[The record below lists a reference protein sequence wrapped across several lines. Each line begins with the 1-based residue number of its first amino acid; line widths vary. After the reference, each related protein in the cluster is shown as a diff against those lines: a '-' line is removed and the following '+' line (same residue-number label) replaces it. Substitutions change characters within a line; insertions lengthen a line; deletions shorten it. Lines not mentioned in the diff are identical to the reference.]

1 MTHFLQTRGVT
12 RDWRW
17 SIKSE
22 IIKDLLGAFNMREA
36 VEAVFPSA
44 QDRSRVDDITAASY
58 KWSTHY
64 PTKYKY
70 FFDKLA
76 VTLGCEPTV
85 RGLSLV
91 RASVDEFVE
100 LLPENRREQA
110 RKIVRKLTGQ
120 APEPTPSFAARVDRG
135 TADPDSSRQGTR
147 FVRLNHT
154 KDFESLTSGVK
165 AGLLDTRNYY
175 STADAA
181 DVWQNLVS
189 AESYRMYDQCK
200 AGLRALVSDAR
211 WHQALRE
218 TPITTAVMLAG
229 GGAPTKDLVILRS
242 LLDQPAAAGR
252 TVNLVLVDINF
263 YMLYQSRRLLD
274 RAKAESPWGH
284 QVHLEYVIDDVLAL
298 GESGEVFRRE
308 GTTLFAITGGTIGNL
323 SEMKFFRSLNR
334 IAEPHD
340 LLIVSADT
348 VDGLP
353 PAEVREELERKY
365 DHEEMRR
372 FIAPGVRAVI
382 DELGLP
388 LSVQEALRT
397 VEVRVR
403 PDSESGLSD
412 VPGSWSVA
420 LVQRAMHREITLLSS
435 TRYVSDE
442 LAAFIARLGWELIC
456 AIPSPANAHYL
467 QLCFRR
473 KGTELAAE

>member
-1 MTHFLQTRGVT
+1 MAHFSQHRTDT

-76 VTLGCEPTV
+76 TTLGCDPTV
-85 RGLSLV
+85 RGLTLV

-100 LLPENRREQA
+100 LLPANRREQA
-110 RKIVRKLTGQ
+110 RKIVRKLTGHS
-120 APEPTPSFAARVDRG
+120 ADPTPSSAPRVSGGVPDGEGARLG
-135 TADPDSSRQGTR
+135 AR
-147 FVRLNHT
+147 FVRVNHT

-200 AGLRALVSDAR
+200 AGLRALVSDPR
-211 WHQALRE
+211 WISALQE
-218 TPITTAVMLAG
+218 TPISTAVMLAG
-229 GGAPTKDLVILRS
+229 GGAPTKDLLVVRT
-242 LLDQPAAAGR
+242 LLDQPANAGK

-274 RAKAESPWGH
+274 RAKAESPWGDR
-284 QVHLEYVIDDVLAL
+284 VNFEYVIDDVLAL
-298 GESGEVFRRE
+298 GESGEVFRRD
-308 GTTLFAITGGTIGNL
+308 GATLFAITGGTIGNL
-323 SEMKFFRSLNR
+323 REMKFFRSLDR
-334 IAEPHD
+334 IAEPGD

-353 PAEVREELERKY
+353 PDEVREELQHKY
-365 DHEEMRR
+365 NHEEMRR

-382 DELGLP
+382 DELGLQ
-388 LSVQEALRT
+388 LSVSEALKT

-412 VPGSWSVA
+412 VPGSWSVT
-420 LVQRAMHREITLLSS
+420 LVQRTAHREVTLLSS

-442 LAAFIARLGWELIC
+442 LVAFIARLGWSLI
-456 AIPSPANAHYL
+456 AAVPSPANPHYV
-467 QLCFRR
+467 QFCFRR
-473 KGTELAAE
+473 QRADRAGE

>member
-1 MTHFLQTRGVT
+1 MTYFNQKQSDT

-22 IIKDLLGAFNMREA
+22 IIKDLLGAFNMRDA

-44 QDRSRVDDITAASY
+44 QDRSRVDEITTASY

-64 PTKYKY
+64 PTKYRY

-76 VTLGCEPTV
+76 TTLGCEPTV
-85 RGLSLV
+85 HGLTLV
-91 RASVDEFVE
+91 RASVDEFIE

-110 RKIVRKLTGQ
+110 RKVVRKLTGHVS
-120 APEPTPSFAARVDRG
+120 EPTPQSTSRESRAV
-135 TADPDSSRQGTR
+135 PDAESTRQGAR

-200 AGLRALVSDAR
+200 AGLRALLQDAH
-211 WHQALRE
+211 WLDALRE
-218 TPITTAVMLAG
+218 TPLTTAVMLAG

-242 LLDQPAAAGR
+242 LLDQPAVQGK
-252 TVNLVLVDINF
+252 TVSLVLVDINF

-274 RAKAESPWGH
+274 RARAESPWSDR
-284 QVHLEYVIDDVLAL
+284 VNFEYVIDDVLAL
-298 GESGEVFRRE
+298 GDSGEVFHRE
-308 GTTLFAITGGTIGNL
+308 GPTLFAITGGTIGNL

-334 IAEPHD
+334 IAEPRD

-353 PAEVREELERKY
+353 PNEVKEELERKY
-365 DHEEMRR
+365 NHEEMRR
-372 FIAPGVRAVI
+372 FITPGVRAVI

-388 LSVQEALRT
+388 LSVQDALRT

-403 PDSESGLSD
+403 PDAESGLSD

-420 LVQRAMHREITLLSS
+420 LVQPAAHREVTLLSS

-442 LAAFIARLGWELIC
+442 LEAFIARLGWELIC
-456 AIPSPANAHYL
+456 AVPSPANAHYV
-467 QLCFRR
+467 QFCFRR
-473 KGTELAAE
+473 RSAESA

>member
-1 MTHFLQTRGVT
+1 VTHFRPTRGDT

-44 QDRSRVDDITAASY
+44 QDRSRVDDITTASY

-76 VTLGCEPTV
+76 VTLGCDPTV
-85 RGLSLV
+85 RGLTLV
-91 RASVDEFVE
+91 RATVDEFVE

-110 RKIVRKLTGQ
+110 RKIVRKLTGHVT
-120 APEPTPSFAARVDRG
+120 EPTPQFSARVDRA
-135 TADPDSSRQGTR
+135 TADADPSRQGAR

-154 KDFESLTSGVK
+154 KDFESLSSGVK

-200 AGLRALVSDAR
+200 AGLRDLVSDAR
-211 WHQALRE
+211 WLDALRE
-218 TPITTAVMLAG
+218 TPVTTAVMLAG

-242 LLDQPAAAGR
+242 LLDQPAAAGK

-274 RAKAESPWGH
+274 RAKAESAWGGR
-284 QVHLEYVIDDVLAL
+284 VHIEYVIDDVLAL
-298 GESGEVFRRE
+298 GESGEVFHRD
-308 GTTLFAITGGTIGNL
+308 GTALFAITGGTIGNL

-334 IAEPHD
+334 IAEPND

-348 VDGLP
+348 VDSLQ
-353 PAEVREELERKY
+353 ATEVREELERKY
-365 DHEEMRR
+365 NHEEMRR

-382 DELGLP
+382 DELGLQ
-388 LSVQEALRT
+388 LSVQEALKA

-412 VPGSWSVA
+412 VPGSWSVT
-420 LVQRAMHREITLLSS
+420 LVQRAADREITLLSS
-435 TRYVSDE
+435 TRYLSDE
-442 LAAFIARLGWELIC
+442 LAAFVARLGWDLI
-456 AIPSPANAHYL
+456 AVIPSPANPHYV

-473 KGTELAAE
+473 QRAELAGG

>member
-1 MTHFLQTRGVT
+1 VTDSRPPRVDT

-17 SIKSE
+17 AIKSE

-44 QDRSRVDDITAASY
+44 QDRSRVDDITTASY

-85 RGLSLV
+85 RGLALV

-100 LLPENRREQA
+100 LLPENRRAQA
-110 RKIVRKLTGQ
+110 WKIVRKLTGKG
-120 APEPTPSFAARVDRG
+120 PDLTPQFAARVDSG
-135 TADPDSSRQGTR
+135 AADSEPSRPGAR
-147 FVRLNHT
+147 FVRLNHS

-200 AGLRALVSDAR
+200 AGLRALVSDTR
-211 WHQALRE
+211 WRDALRE

-242 LLDQPAAAGR
+242 LLDQPAVVGR

-274 RAKAESPWGH
+274 RAKAESPWGG
-284 QVHLEYVIDDVLAL
+284 QVHFEYVIDDVLAL
-298 GESGEVFRRE
+298 GESGEVFRRD
-308 GTTLFAITGGTIGNL
+308 GATLFAITGGTIGNL
-323 SEMKFFRSLNR
+323 SELKFFRSLNR

-353 PAEVREELERKY
+353 PAEVRAELERKY

-382 DELGLP
+382 DELGLQV
-388 LSVQEALRT
+388 SVQEALKT
-397 VEVRVR
+397 VDVRVR

-420 LVQRAMHREITLLSS
+420 LVQRAAQREITLLSS

-442 LAAFIARLGWELIC
+442 LVAFIARLGWELIC
-456 AIPSPANAHYL
+456 AIPSPANAHYE
-467 QLCFRR
+467 QFCFRR
-473 KGTELAAE
+473 KSTELAAE

>member
-1 MTHFLQTRGVT
+1 
-12 RDWRW
+12 
-17 SIKSE
+17 
-22 IIKDLLGAFNMREA
+22 

-44 QDRSRVDDITAASY
+44 QDRSRVDDITTASY

-85 RGLSLV
+85 RGLALV

-100 LLPENRREQA
+100 LLPENRRAQA
-110 RKIVRKLTGQ
+110 WKIVRKLTGKG
-120 APEPTPSFAARVDRG
+120 PDLTPPFAARVDSG
-135 TADPDSSRQGTR
+135 AAESEPSRPGAR
-147 FVRLNHT
+147 FVRLNHS

-200 AGLRALVSDAR
+200 AGLRALVSDTR
-211 WHQALRE
+211 WRDALRE

-242 LLDQPAAAGR
+242 LLDQPAVVGR

-274 RAKAESPWGH
+274 RAKAESPWGG
-284 QVHLEYVIDDVLAL
+284 QVHFEYVIDDVLAL
-298 GESGEVFRRE
+298 GESGEVFRRD
-308 GTTLFAITGGTIGNL
+308 GATLFAITGGTIGNL
-323 SEMKFFRSLNR
+323 SELKFFRSLNR

-353 PAEVREELERKY
+353 PAEVRAELERKY

-382 DELGLP
+382 DELGLQV
-388 LSVQEALRT
+388 SVQEALKT
-397 VEVRVR
+397 VDVRVR

-420 LVQRAMHREITLLSS
+420 LVQRAAQREITLLSS

-442 LAAFIARLGWELIC
+442 LVAFIARLGWELIC
-456 AIPSPANAHYL
+456 AIPSPANAHYE
-467 QLCFRR
+467 QFCFRR
-473 KGTELAAE
+473 KSTELAAE